1 MQCGIL
7 PLLCETVNIEAEY
20 PLSPQHIY
28 VTRVNIPSF
37 DGLLTGVPLSV
48 EYADVFLSAFFL
60 RKYDG
65 GALQLAN

>member
-1 MQCGIL
+1 MVIYQC
-7 PLLCETVNIEAEY
+7 CENKEEY

-48 EYADVFLSAFFL
+48 EYADGFLSAFFFCENMMEVH
-60 RKYDG
+60 Y
-65 GALQLAN
+65 N